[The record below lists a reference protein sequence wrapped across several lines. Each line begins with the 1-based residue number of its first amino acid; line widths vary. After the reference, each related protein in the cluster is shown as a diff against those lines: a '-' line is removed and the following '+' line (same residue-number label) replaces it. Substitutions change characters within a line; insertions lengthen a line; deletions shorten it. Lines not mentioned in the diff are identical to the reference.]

1 MYYWWHNIGAWPVVL
16 TAIIAI
22 VIWAL
27 LMITI
32 YRMIRAR
39 AHTVLIVF
47 ACLSLG
53 PLPPQF
59 VTAVLWIIFWAI
71 FGGRLSTSRR

>member
-1 MYYWWHNIGAWPVVL
+1 MFWWQEIGALPVVL
-16 TAIIAI
+16 TAIVAI

-27 LMITI
+27 LMTTI
-32 YRMIRAR
+32 YRMIQAR

-71 FGGRLSTSRR
+71 FGGRLSSVRR